1 MRIGEYIKYKRQ
13 SLGYSQMQL
22 AERLEIS
29 KQAVGKWENGTA
41 LPDVMKIP
49 DIATVL
55 KVKPE
60 FLMKIIWTGET
71 GEYVKHFVFVN
82 VKEKSHSS
90 YSIKVYEADDF
101 GYVKEIYDEICK
113 GQNESVMQALLDYY
127 IYDPS
132 RTFTVTLSE
141 SVYYAE
147 DELPYKSL
155 LIESYELNSLIKSHV
170 QQYENT

>member
-13 SLGYSQMQL
+13 SLGYSQKQL
-22 AERLEIS
+22 ADRLEIS
-29 KQAVGKWENGTA
+29 KQAVNKWENGTA

-55 KVKPE
+55 KTKPE
-60 FLMKIIWTGET
+60 FLMKSIWIGET
-71 GEYVKHFVFVN
+71 GEHVKHFIFVN
-82 VKEKSHSS
+82 VKEKNRPS
-90 YSIKVYEADDF
+90 YAINAYEVQDF
-101 GYVKEIYDEICK
+101 LYAKEFYDKICT
-113 GQNESVMQALLDYY
+113 GQNESVTQTLIDYY
-127 IYDPS
+127 TYDPS

-155 LIESYELNSLIKSHV
+155 LIESFELNSIIKSHV
-170 QQYENT
+170 

>member
-29 KQAVGKWENGTA
+29 KQAVSKWENGTTV
-41 LPDVMKIP
+41 PDVMIIP
-49 DIATVL
+49 NIAGAL

-60 FLMKIIWTGET
+60 FLMKIIWIGET
-71 GEYVKHFVFVN
+71 GEYVKHFIVVN
-82 VKEKSHSS
+82 VKEKNRSS
-90 YSIKVYEADDF
+90 YAIKVYDVQDF
-101 GYVKEIYDEICK
+101 FCAKEFYDKICT
-113 GQNESVMQALLDYY
+113 GQIESVMQTLIDYY
-127 IYDPS
+127 TYDPS

-155 LIESYELNSLIKSHV
+155 LIESFDLTSLVKSYIHR
-170 QQYENT
+170 

>member
-101 GYVKEIYDEICK
+101 GYVKEIYDEIKAFFKCHSEAY
-113 GQNESVMQALLDYY
+113 GPLELVL
-127 IYDPS
+127 PS
-132 RTFTVTLSE
+132 SDGCGFCYWLCMAFFTRCISFIL
-141 SVYYAE
+141 
-147 DELPYKSL
+147 
-155 LIESYELNSLIKSHV
+155 
-170 QQYENT
+170 